1 MRKKHYAGDTAVALT
16 TAAGS
21 LPPPA
26 ALAPREATEKV
37 TIVLSKRSVEFF
49 RHEAKR
55 HGTQYQRMI
64 RALLDSYTSAHA
76 PQARPSRRIRRDIL
90 V

>member
-1 MRKKHYAGDTAVALT
+1 MRKKQRPVEFRKLSITQTD
-16 TAAGS
+16 
-21 LPPPA
+21 LPPPE

-55 HGTQYQRMI
+55 YGTQYQRMI
-64 RALLDSYTSAHA
+64 RALLDSYTAVHA
-76 PQARPSRRIRRDIL
+76 APPRPLARDRRDAST
-90 V
+90 